1 MPLETL
7 KKRCQFLKVRG
18 GWRHAT
24 PAFVLEGKSR
34 SATQGGKVSEKTSE
48 IPEIRGPRFGF
59 TVTKKLGG
67 AVDRNRIRRRLKAAA
82 EKAGVPLAQPSF
94 DYVVVARR
102 AALDRP
108 FDTLLDDFAAALARI
123 HSKGPS
129 PKGQPRRRQ
138 RNRPRAE

>member
-7 KKRCQFLKVRG
+7 KKRSQFLKVRG
-18 GWRHAT
+18 GRRHAT
-24 PAFVLEGKSR
+24 PAFVLEGKAR
-34 SATQGGKVSEKTSE
+34 SASQGGNVSEKLSE
-48 IPEIRGPRFGF
+48 KSENRGPRFGF

-108 FDTLLDDFAAALARI
+108 FDTLLEDFAIAVSRI
-123 HSKGPS
+123 HASSPS
-129 PKGQPRRRQ
+129 RRRQ